1 VDQQTE
7 FLSTRTET
15 INTMQPQPLAT
26 RDTSPFKPSPGQTN
40 TTPDT
45 ANADWHSILRKRTLK
60 GTVINPDTGI
70 KQDATVEDWSVPN
83 WLYAAIIICVAALI
97 IGCIMPTTVFGII
110 GKVFA
115 AASALFKTIQ
125 SWWQVP

>member
-1 VDQQTE
+1 VDQETE
-7 FLSTRTET
+7 FRSNRAET
-15 INTMQPQPLAT
+15 INTMQPQPLITQEKPQLKPQSTHVAT
-26 RDTSPFKPSPGQTN
+26 Q
-40 TTPDT
+40 PDA

-60 GTVINPDTGI
+60 GTVTNPDTGI

-83 WLYAAIIICVAALI
+83 WLYAAIIICVAAVM

-115 AASALFKTIQ
+115 AASALFKIVQ
-125 SWWQVP
+125 SWWLVP